1 MTLGAENEA
10 DIIRDL
16 VTNNPKKAAGVELF
30 KVWPTNANRYAF
42 EAVMA
47 HGGPVADRQDDPEN
61 LIDEAYA
68 YFGAKIDGWAREV
81 EGAERLA
88 RLHLLRITLCD
99 LLKVVSITLELD
111 DNAQVIFETLNARG
125 TPLLALDL
133 VKNAV
138 FHEASRRGLDV
149 DTLYREVW
157 QPQLDEDYWRVE
169 VQTRPA
175 PQTPG

>member
-1 MTLGAENEA
+1 MRTGKT
-10 DIIRDL
+10 DL
-16 VTNNPKKAAGVELF
+16 
-30 KVWPTNANRYAF
+30 
-42 EAVMA
+42 
-47 HGGPVADRQDDPEN
+47 EN

-125 TPLLALDL
+125 YTPAR
-133 VKNAV
+133 VRPRKNAV
-138 FHEASRRGLDV
+138 KPSRRHVDV